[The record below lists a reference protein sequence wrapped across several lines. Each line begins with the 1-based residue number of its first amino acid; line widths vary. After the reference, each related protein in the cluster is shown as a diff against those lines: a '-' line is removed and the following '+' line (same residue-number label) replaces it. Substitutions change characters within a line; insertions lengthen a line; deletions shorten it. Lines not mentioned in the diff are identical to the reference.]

1 MSYLAHS
8 DMSFQTYVKPPMA
21 NNDNVKAIKATA
33 LRYLA
38 RREYSRLELFRKLS
52 QKYASGDTIQNVL
65 TQLKEQGYQ
74 SDDRFTEM
82 FIRSKVRAGNGPF
95 KIKIELREKGI
106 CESTV
111 LSAFDKQSIDW
122 FAVAEQ
128 VKNKRFGRAGVVVS
142 TDDECHGHEYDNN
155 EHDTNTYQSDMN
167 LLAKQVRY
175 LKNKGFYQEH
185 IEEVTKK

>member
-8 DMSFQTYVKPPMA
+8 DMSFQTYVQPPIA
-21 NNDNVKAIKATA
+21 SNDDVKAIKATA

-52 QKYASGDTIQNVL
+52 QKYAAGDTIQQVL

-106 CESTV
+106 CESTA

-122 FAVAEQ
+122 FTVAEQ
-128 VKNKRFGRAGVVVS
+128 VNNKRFNKAS
-142 TDDECHGHEYDNN
+142 NAFIESDIAADEN
-155 EHDTNTYQSDMN
+155 TNQPDRN
-167 LLAKQVRY
+167 VLAKQIRY

-185 IEEVTKK
+185 IDAVVNQ

>member
-1 MSYLAHS
+1 MAHN
-8 DMSFQTYVKPPMA
+8 DMYFDGQYHSSAVNTNELKL
-21 NNDNVKAIKATA
+21 IKTAA
-33 LRYLA
+33 LRLLA

-52 QKYASGDTIQNVL
+52 QKFSSGDQIQAIL
-65 TQLKEQGYQ
+65 DELQEQGYQ

-111 LSAFDKQSIDW
+111 LSAFDKQAIDW
-122 FAVAEQ
+122 LSVAKK
-128 VKNKRFGRAGVVVS
+128 VNHKRFGRS
-142 TDDECHGHEYDNN
+142 Q
-155 EHDTNTYQSDMN
+155 YQQDSELLDGEDIVTHSKSD
-167 LLAKQVRY
+167 LDAAFLAKQVRY

-185 IEEVTKK
+185 IEEAILR